1 MGGGPGRQGRSGFT
15 LVELI
20 VVLLLAAGL
29 VALVLPSLTGTLDSA
44 RLRGGASEVR
54 ATLALARSLAAH
66 GGRARTVV
74 IDLDRGEYGVSGE
87 RGKRALPEGV
97 RFSLVR
103 VGERESREGQASIR
117 FLPDGS
123 SGEAEIRLLS
133 AGEAGFRVRVDPLTG
148 IAFAE
153 AG

>member
-1 MGGGPGRQGRSGFT
+1 MSGGAGRRGRSGFT
-15 LVELI
+15 LVELV
-20 VVLLLAAGL
+20 VVLVLAAGL

-44 RLRGGASEVR
+44 RLRGGASQVR

-74 IDLDRGEYGVSGE
+74 IDLDRGEYGISGE
-87 RGKRALPEGV
+87 KGKRALPGGI

-103 VGERESREGQASIR
+103 VGERESREGEASIR
-117 FLPDGS
+117 FFPDGS

-133 AGEAGFRVRVDPLTG
+133 AGETGIRVLVEPLTG
-148 IAFAE
+148 IASAE